1 MKLRKITAL
10 GLAAVMTAGML
21 TGCGGGESK
30 DSAAKNESGDEIVNL
45 VVCRTIMTPGSKM

>member
-21 TGCGGGESK
+21 TGCGGGDSK
-30 DSAAKNESGDEIVNL
+30 RKW
-45 VVCRTIMTPGSKM
+45 